1 MAAINNLAAVLTVL
15 TGLIACLALAA
26 ATGPGSRLIIFLV
39 LAGTRLRTVVSA
51 ARKAGLPAGK
61 SGVPGQV
68 RAIARAQYTG
78 APYNLAVELE
88 WLARLYGVDQPVTMA
103 DGQITREDL
112 ELLSTGYQRLA
123 GHGRARLLF
132 GAKGNEVIAQQVR
145 VAEQTAAFLR
155 QHSLHMMQDPSPAEI
170 IDLRPRGLYLRL
182 MYAETSMDC
191 VVSPHPSRQPSATD
205 ALHRASRTGKPRFE
219 GILPFVLQHRLE
231 LDGGSGRTLL
241 HLGIAEVPYSNLL
254 ARNVAWDPESQEP
267 PAAVPQHAVSLAVVP
282 VTSDGCLLLSR
293 RAGAAGSYAGKIGP
307 YINGNAELRDRRGV
321 AADRDESGIPDLLA
335 AAARE
340 GLEEAGLSLD
350 PHRVRILGL
359 AQIWSGE
366 DTGLF
371 VLLLSAGLTQTAAE
385 VAQLTRYSDP
395 VEGSWEVGHEL
406 YAVSLWE
413 DGQSTREVLEWIAAD
428 PEVMPHAIACVT
440 ALAYKTSGT
449 RIPDWRDILGSAPP
463 RPGRIMKTLPVHRP
477 YR

>member
-1 MAAINNLAAVLTVL
+1 VAAINNLAAVLTVL

-39 LAGTRLRTVVSA
+39 LAGTRLRTVVGA

-78 APYNLAVELE
+78 TPYNLAVELE

-155 QHSLHMMQDPSPAEI
+155 QHSLHMVQDPSPAEI

-182 MYAETSMDC
+182 M
-191 VVSPHPSRQPSATD
+191 SRQPSAAD
-205 ALHRASRTGKPRFE
+205 ALHQASRTGKPRFD

-241 HLGIAEVPYSNLL
+241 HLGIAEIPYSSLL
-254 ARNVAWDPESQEP
+254 ARNVAWDPERQEP
-267 PAAVPQHAVSLAVVP
+267 PAAVPQHAVTLAVVP
-282 VTSDGCLLLSR
+282 VTSDGYLLLSR
-293 RAGAAGSYAGKIGP
+293 RAEAAGSYAGKIGP
-307 YINGNAELRDRRGV
+307 YITGNAELRDRRGV

-340 GLEEAGLSLD
+340 GMEEAGLALD

-366 DTGLF
+366 DTGIF

-428 PEVMPHAIACVT
+428 PEVIPHAIACVT

-463 RPGRIMKTLPVHRP
+463 RPGRIIKTLPVHRP